1 MAKKRMIN
9 GEVPVNEVRQ
19 VGEGARGELP
29 PARRASS
36 PAAAEETGNAG
47 NVQDEQ
53 SWPVGVKGPIG
64 VEQVRQAA
72 LTLQEYKQG
81 KKALNEKIINNE
93 QWYRLHNQGDG
104 TEMTLNNA
112 PDSAWLFNSLANKH
126 ADAMDNYPEPNVLPR
141 AKDDTETAKQ
151 LSAILPVV
159 LEQNRY
165 EQVYND
171 TWWYKIKHG
180 TGCKMVVWDGSKAG
194 GLGDI
199 DIRIVDLLNLYW
211 EPGVTDLQASRN
223 LFHVEMVDDE
233 MLLERWPWA
242 QGHTGGA
249 EQVPKYLYDD
259 QVRTD
264 GKSFVVDWYYK
275 KSGRLHYC
283 KFVNDCVL
291 YASENDPDYA
301 ARGYYDHGKYPFVMD
316 VMFPMAGSPAGF
328 GYIELM
334 KGTQYSIDVLGAA
347 ITRNADAAS
356 RVRYFV
362 NSGSGLNESE
372 FTDLDKSIDIQK
384 YQHPEN
390 IYNGEIGKIGGVRFV
405 QTTEAKIWK
414 GTADHCADGVAVFG
428 TLFIAANAYGKT
440 SVNGGGLE
448 TIVKQKG
455 SGGTS
460 DPLDQRST
468 IGWKAVKTA
477 EILTEEYM
485 IRVESGSSWN
495 AAAQAN

>member
-180 TGCKMVVWDGSKAG
+180 TGCKMDYRLETKFRSDDVVVFDK
-194 GLGDI
+194 
-199 DIRIVDLLNLYW
+199 N
-211 EPGVTDLQASRN
+211 
-223 LFHVEMVDDE
+223 
-233 MLLERWPWA
+233 
-242 QGHTGGA
+242 
-249 EQVPKYLYDD
+249 
-259 QVRTD
+259 
-264 GKSFVVDWYYK
+264 
-275 KSGRLHYC
+275 
-283 KFVNDCVL
+283 
-291 YASENDPDYA
+291 
-301 ARGYYDHGKYPFVMD
+301 
-316 VMFPMAGSPAGF
+316 
-328 GYIELM
+328 
-334 KGTQYSIDVLGAA
+334 GTQYVGRIVAKGGDAVEITEDSQLKINNSTMVETGIFYQTIRYGDQITYPVELKEDEYFILCDYRNGAK
-347 ITRNADAAS
+347 DS
-356 RVRYFV
+356 RYF
-362 NSGSGLNESE
+362 G
-372 FTDLDKSIDIQK
+372 
-384 YQHPEN
+384 
-390 IYNGEIGKIGGVRFV
+390 
-405 QTTEAKIWK
+405 A
-414 GTADHCADGVAVFG
+414 
-428 TLFIAANAYGKT
+428 
-440 SVNGGGLE
+440 
-448 TIVKQKG
+448 VKQDEIRGKVI
-455 SGGTS
+455 TVIRRS
-460 DPLDQRST
+460 DL
-468 IGWKAVKTA
+468 
-477 EILTEEYM
+477 
-485 IRVESGSSWN
+485 
-495 AAAQAN
+495 